1 MIPVIIPARY
11 ASSRFPGK
19 PLSNIL
25 GKSLIQRVCELSS
38 EAVGAGSVYVATDH
52 ESIAEHVRELGYQVI
67 MTSEDC
73 ATGSDRVAD
82 AMRALSFQKA
92 INVQGD
98 EPMVSP
104 SFIRSV
110 AQKLRDS
117 DFIINGIAPVAQ
129 EEDPSSLAMPK
140 MVTSQDGRLLYAS
153 RNVIPAAK
161 SGAVVRNVIRKQVCV
176 YGFNLGL
183 MENFGAG
190 CKKTELEAIE
200 DLEILRFIETGIPVE
215 VMGTVEFSLAV
226 DYPEDIERVEVAL
239 RAMGRE

>member
-25 GKSLIQRVCELSS
+25 GKSLIQRVCDLSS

-52 ESIAEHVRELGYQVI
+52 ESIAEHVRDLGYQVI

-104 SFIRSV
+104 SFIKSV

-117 DFIINGIAPVAQ
+117 DFIINGIAPIAQ
-129 EEDPSSLAMPK
+129 EEDPSILAMPK

-161 SGAVVRNVIRKQVCV
+161 SGAVVRNAIRKQVCV

-183 MENFGAG
+183 MESFGAG
-190 CKKTELEAIE
+190 RQKTELEAIE
-200 DLEILRFIETGIPVE
+200 DLEILRFIENGIPVE
-215 VMGTVEFSLAV
+215 VMETVEFSLAV